1 MTVDE
6 YVTQAQD
13 RLLEELFAYLRIPSV
28 STDPAR
34 ADDTRRAAEFTAA
47 ALERAG
53 LAATVHESA
62 RHPIVTAVGPHV
74 PDAPTVLV
82 YGHYDVQPP
91 DPIDAWTTSAF
102 EPHVRDGVIVA
113 RGASDDKGQVY
124 AHIKGVEA
132 LLAVDGGLPL
142 NVKFVIEG
150 EEEIGSPNLP
160 AFLEA
165 ERERLAADVVV
176 ISDGAMVAP
185 ETPTITYGLKG
196 LAYATLFARGAGRD
210 LHSGAYGGGVPNVL
224 NALAVMLAS
233 LHDADGRVAVE
244 GFYDDVKDLDDAER
258 AQIARAPFS
267 VEGFMT
273 DTGVRATP
281 GERGYT
287 LLERLWARPTLD
299 VNGLSGGFQGN
310 GSKTVIAAEGMAKLS
325 ARLVPNQDPHDVFA
339 KIERHL
345 LAAAPEGIDVR
356 LQLEGAGK
364 PAMTPLHSPSV
375 QAAGEALRTVWGKDP
390 VFARSGGTIPVVAE
404 FQRVLGAHPVLIGFG
419 LESDRAHS
427 PNEKFDVVNY
437 LNAVRV
443 SAELLRALA
452 RSSL

>member
-1 MTVDE
+1 MTVDQ

-13 RLLEELFAYLRIPSV
+13 RLLDELFEFLRIPSV

-34 ADDTRRAAEFTAA
+34 AADTRRAAEFTAA

-53 LAATVHESA
+53 LEARIHPTA
-62 RHPIVTAVGPHV
+62 RHPVVTAVGPHV
-74 PDAPTVLV
+74 PGAPTVLV
-82 YGHYDVQPP
+82 YGHYDVQPAEP
-91 DPIDAWTTSAF
+91 VDAWSSDPF
-102 EPHVRDGVIVA
+102 EPHVVDGTIIA

-132 LLAVDGGLPL
+132 LMAVDGALPL
-142 NVKFVIEG
+142 NVKFVVEG
-150 EEEIGSPNLP
+150 EEEIGSPNLG

-165 ERERLAADVVV
+165 ERELLAADVVV
-176 ISDGAMVAP
+176 ISDGAMAAP

-196 LAYATLFARGAGRD
+196 LTYATLFARGAGRD

-224 NALAVMLAS
+224 NAIAAMLAG
-233 LHDADGRVAVE
+233 LHDADGRVLVP
-244 GFYDDVKDLDDAER
+244 GFYDDVRDLDEAER
-258 AQIARAPFS
+258 AQIAKAPFS
-267 VEGFMT
+267 EEAFRE
-273 DTGVRATP
+273 DAGVSATP

-287 LLERLWARPTLD
+287 LLERIWARPTLD
-299 VNGLSGGFQGN
+299 VNGLSGGFQGD

-325 ARLVPNQDPHDVFA
+325 ARLVPDQDPRDIFA

-345 LAAAPEGIDVR
+345 LEVAPEGIEVA
-356 LQLEGAGK
+356 LQVEGLGH
-364 PAMTPLHSPSV
+364 PAMTPLDSESV
-375 QAAGEALRTVWGKDP
+375 RAAGDALRTVWGSEP
-390 VFARSGGTIPVVAE
+390 VFARTGGSIPVVAD
-404 FQRVLGAHPVLIGFG
+404 FQRVLGADPVLIGFG

-427 PNEKFDVVNY
+427 PNEKFDVLNY

-452 RSSL
+452 RR